1 MRWMVVVA
9 VVLLAVD
16 ARADRTADLAAAN
29 RLLLEGNHEQARAL
43 AARITVEPALLPA
56 ERAEANRIQ
65 GLALF
70 YLGRREEAEG
80 ALRAYLELEPDAHL
94 DPALHPPEAVVF
106 LEEVRTRHAGALRIA
121 RPPPKR
127 KRIAWLN
134 LLPPAGQFQNGDTT
148 KAWIL
153 GGLEV
158 ALLAINVST
167 YAMLTSSCN
176 ADLTCDR
183 DPSSSRRMRTMNLV
197 SGGLLAGVVAYGII
211 DGYVGYGRISARE
224 RAVNVALFPTGS
236 GALLTAALRF

>member
-1 MRWMVVVA
+1 VA
-9 VVLLAVD
+9 LVVLAAAP
-16 ARADRTADLAAAN
+16 ARADRAGDLAAAN

-43 AARITVEPALLPA
+43 AARVTLEPGLLPA
-56 ERAEANRIQ
+56 ERAEAHRIH

-70 YLGRREEAEG
+70 YLGRRADAEG

-121 RPPPKR
+121 RPLPRR

-153 GGLEV
+153 GGIEV

-167 YAMLTSSCN
+167 YAMLTSSCKT
-176 ADLTCDR
+176 DLTCDR
-183 DPSSSRRMRTMNLV
+183 DPSASRRMRTINLV
-197 SGGLLAGVVAYGII
+197 SGGLLAGVYAYGVI
-211 DGYVGYGRISARE
+211 DGYLGHGRITARE
-224 RAVNVALFPTGS
+224 RAVRVAVLPTGS
-236 GALLTAALRF
+236 GAMVAAALRF